1 MATTRYE
8 VRHAYRSTRD
18 GQQFG
23 PWHAGDAVELSEAD
37 ADWVN
42 RDSPGCLLA
51 AGGVVEGAAPSSG
64 EGDPERQKP
73 AGRNRQHRGGAN
85 RASS

>member
-1 MATTRYE
+1 MATTHYE

-23 PWHAGDAVELSEAD
+23 PWAAGDRIELAEAD
-37 ADWVN
+37 AEWVN

-51 AGGVVEGAAPSSG
+51 AGGIVEP
-64 EGDPERQKP
+64 EPERQKP
-73 AGRNRQHRGGAN
+73 AGRDRQHRGGAN
-85 RASS
+85 RGR

>member
-1 MATTRYE
+1 MATTQYE
-8 VRHAYRSTRD
+8 VRHAYRSSRD

-23 PWHAGDAVELSEAD
+23 PWRAGEVIELSEAD

-51 AGGVVEGAAPSSG
+51 AGGVVEGAPPPESEA
-64 EGDPERQKP
+64 DAERQKP
-73 AGRNRQHRGGAN
+73 PGRNRQHRGSPN
-85 RASS
+85 RGQ

>member
-8 VRHAYRSTRD
+8 VQHAYKSFRD

-23 PWHAGDAVELSEAD
+23 PWQAGETIELSEAD
-37 ADWVN
+37 AEWVC

-51 AGGVVEGAAPSSG
+51 AGGTAEAAPAAT
-64 EGDPERQKP
+64 EERQKP
-73 AGRNRQHRGGAN
+73 AGANRQHRGSRN
-85 RASS
+85 RGGS

>member
-8 VRHAYRSTRD
+8 VRHAYRSSRD
-18 GQQFG
+18 GQQYG
-23 PWHAGDAVELSEAD
+23 PWAGGETIELSEAD

-51 AGGVVEGAAPSSG
+51 AGGVVEAAPEVG
-64 EGDPERQKP
+64 EERQKP
-73 AGRNRQHRGGAN
+73 PARNRQHRGGTN
-85 RASS
+85 RGGS